1 MDYYPTVA
9 DLVDKRPWYQNRGIL
24 LVNLCVG
31 LALLTSYTSGF
42 DGSMSNGLQLV
53 DEWQAYFNYPTG
65 SILGLLTSVQ
75 NLGSLIVLPFAPLLT
90 DGLGRRKAI
99 FVGGIIMLGGVVLQV
114 QSRDVWQFIIA
125 RGLIGFGIAFSV
137 NAAPLLITEV
147 TYPTQR
153 STITAMY
160 NSMWYVG
167 SIVSAWTT
175 FGTFRMTGST
185 WSWRIPSVLQALPS
199 LLQCTLIWFCP
210 ESPRWLISKKRD
222 QEAKEVLGKYHGNG
236 DVNHP
241 LVDYE
246 YHEIKEAIELE
257 EEIGQIS
264 WLALFRT
271 PGNRRRMRIIIALG
285 FFCQW
290 SGNGLVSYYINLILE
305 GVGIEAAGTKTLING
320 LLQIF
325 NFAMAL
331 GSALFVERVGRR
343 KIFLASNAGMLLT
356 FSVWTISSALFQETT
371 SKVSGNITIVM
382 IFLYYGFYD
391 IAYTPLLVA
400 YAVEILPFH
409 IRAKGFA
416 VLSITI
422 NFALIFNQ
430 YVTPVALD
438 HIGWKYYL
446 FYVGFLA
453 FELGFIFLYLW
464 ETKGRTLE
472 QTAVL
477 FDGEPTA
484 DALFVEELGVQARR
498 RESRKI
504 VSPERAVNVERRVDI
519 YPSMKRPESQI
530 TTSDMYEMKSWQNWE
545 GASPR
550 SREN

>member
-1 MDYYPTVA
+1 MM
-9 DLVDKRPWYQNRGIL
+9 I
-24 LVNLCVG
+24 
-31 LALLTSYTSGF
+31 TSDRRLET
-42 DGSMSNGLQLV
+42 
-53 DEWQAYFNYPTG
+53 
-65 SILGLLTSVQ
+65 GLLTNVQ
-75 NLGSLIVLPFAPLLT
+75 NIGGLIALPFAPLVT
-90 DGLGRRKAI
+90 DGLGRRKAM
-99 FVGGIIMLGGVVLQV
+99 FVGGTIMLGGVVLQV
-114 QSRDVWQFIIA
+114 QSLDVAQFILA
-125 RGLIGFGIAFSV
+125 RGMIGFGIAFSV

-147 TYPTQR
+147 AYPTQR

-175 FGTFRMTGST
+175 FGTFRMAGSS
-185 WSWRIPSVLQALPS
+185 WSWRIPSVLQALPT

-210 ESPRWLISKKRD
+210 ESPRWLISKGRD
-222 QEAKEVLGKYHGNG
+222 REAKEVLGKYHGNG
-236 DVNHP
+236 DINHP
-241 LVDYE
+241 LVEYE
-246 YHEIKEAIELE
+246 YNEIKEAIEVE
-257 EEIGQIS
+257 EELGQIS

-305 GVGIEAAGTKTLING
+305 GVGIKAAGTKTLING
-320 LLQIF
+320 VLQIW

-331 GSALFVERVGRR
+331 SSALFVERVGRR
-343 KIFLASNAGMLLT
+343 KIFLASNAGMLLV
-356 FSVWTISSALFQETT
+356 FSAWTVTSALFQETA
-371 SKVSGNITIVM
+371 SRVAGNITIVM

-400 YAVEILPFH
+400 YAVEILPFR

-422 NFALIFNQ
+422 NIALIFNQ

-438 HIGWKYYL
+438 KIGWKYYL

-477 FDGEPTA
+477 FDGEPTE
-484 DALFVEELGVQARR
+484 DDLFVEELSVAARR

-504 VSPERAVNVERRVDI
+504 ASPERAITVERRVEVFHA
-519 YPSMKRPESQI
+519 SKRPESQAS
-530 TTSDMYEMKSWQNWE
+530 TSDMYEMKSWQNWE
-545 GASPR
+545 GTSPR

>member
-1 MDYYPTVA
+1 
-9 DLVDKRPWYQNRGIL
+9 
-24 LVNLCVG
+24 
-31 LALLTSYTSGF
+31 
-42 DGSMSNGLQLV
+42 
-53 DEWQAYFNYPTG
+53 
-65 SILGLLTSVQ
+65 
-75 NLGSLIVLPFAPLLT
+75 
-90 DGLGRRKAI
+90 
-99 FVGGIIMLGGVVLQV
+99 
-114 QSRDVWQFIIA
+114 
-125 RGLIGFGIAFSV
+125 
-137 NAAPLLITEV
+137 
-147 TYPTQR
+147 
-153 STITAMY
+153 
-160 NSMWYVG
+160 
-167 SIVSAWTT
+167 
-175 FGTFRMTGST
+175 
-185 WSWRIPSVLQALPS
+185 
-199 LLQCTLIWFCP
+199 
-210 ESPRWLISKKRD
+210 
-222 QEAKEVLGKYHGNG
+222 
-236 DVNHP
+236 
-241 LVDYE
+241 YE

-305 GVGIEAAGTKTLING
+305 GVGIEAAATKTLING

-331 GSALFVERVGRR
+331 GSALFVER
-343 KIFLASNAGMLLT
+343 
-356 FSVWTISSALFQETT
+356 
-371 SKVSGNITIVM
+371 
-382 IFLYYGFYD
+382 FLYYGFYD

-438 HIGWKYYL
+438 RIGWKYYL

-464 ETKGRTLE
+464 ETRGRTLE

-504 VSPERAVNVERRVDI
+504 VSPDRAVNVERRVEI

-545 GASPR
+545 GTSPR

>member
-1 MDYYPTVA
+1 MDHWPSVA
-9 DLVDKRPWYQNRGIL
+9 DLVDTRPWYQNRGIL

-53 DEWQAYFNYPTG
+53 DGWQDFFHNPTG
-65 SILGLLTSVQ
+65 STLGLLTNVQ
-75 NLGSLIVLPFAPLLT
+75 NIGGLIALPFAPLVT
-90 DGLGRRKAI
+90 DGLGRRKAM
-99 FVGGIIMLGGVVLQV
+99 FVGGMIMLGGVVLQV
-114 QSRDVWQFIIA
+114 QSLDVSQFIIA

-147 TYPTQR
+147 AYPTQR

-185 WSWRIPSVLQALPS
+185 WSWRIPSALQALPS

-210 ESPRWLISKKRD
+210 ESPRWLISKGKD

-246 YHEIKEAIELE
+246 FHEIKEAIEVE
-257 EEIGQIS
+257 EELGHVS
-264 WLALFRT
+264 WLALFQT

-305 GVGIEAAGTKTLING
+305 GVGIEAAATKTLING
-320 LLQIF
+320 ILQIF
-325 NFAMAL
+325 NFVMAL
-331 GSALFVERVGRR
+331 TSALFVERIGRR
-343 KIFLASNAGMLLT
+343 KIFLASNAGMLLV
-356 FSVWTISSALFQETT
+356 FSIWTVTSALFQETA
-371 SKVSGNITIVM
+371 SRVAGNITIVM

-400 YAVEILPFH
+400 YAVEILPFR

-422 NFALIFNQ
+422 NIALIFNQ
-430 YVTPVALD
+430 YVTPIALD
-438 HIGWKYYL
+438 KIGWKYYL

-477 FDGEPTA
+477 FDGEPEA
-484 DALFVEELGVQARR
+484 DALFVEELSVQARR

-504 VSPERAVNVERRVDI
+504 SSPERAIRVERRVEV
-519 YPSMKRPESQI
+519 YPSMKRPESQV
-530 TTSDMYEMKSWQNWE
+530 TTSDVYEMKSWQNWE